1 MKKGIFIF
9 LLIFVLFGYF
19 TNFNKKIQTTEA
31 VLKENSTILEEIT
44 PIRDDTGFLG
54 IEVLLE
60 IPENYSD
67 KEILI
72 NPDIFEG
79 ISQYEKIIPNKSYII
94 NLSIKNNSNYD
105 YQYRKNSFIIS
116 TKKLEDTN
124 NYYMT
129 GGVGFDSLK
138 IFDLYQPYRTY
149 NEAIISLFDGEK
161 EALTDADIDE
171 KLKDKGYSGLDDL
184 ARYYLDFYRNNSL
197 YLLANKIFSG
207 DVSKYL
213 ESNTNII
220 ELSYNYLY
228 NSLINFSFKDKES
241 YSIGEFMINKD
252 FDNIADNILG
262 LIKAKNNL
270 NINMNINISELYRE
284 ELYKYYNFFGDY
296 KFYLDKVD
304 N

>member
-129 GGVGFDSLK
+129 GGVGFDSLT